1 MPAALAFFMI
11 GIISVSGCPWARM
24 ITSAFWEI
32 AWLMPAAHSF
42 GVPWLVYSTH
52 LAPYFSTTF
61 LASLSTETTY
71 GTALVTGMLKIVL
84 PLIFDMSKA
93 GASSLNSGT
102 ALAASICLFAY
113 ATPGSPDVVDEPV
126 PEPPPEVALELS
138 LLLPHA
144 AITKAAPKTANA
156 SPRALKER
164 GRCKV
169 PLSSIWLL
177 CEVLPRTRG
186 PATNPSLLPRRTE
199 GIQRYATA
207 HYAERIEASPA
218 LSRTNGRPRKPL

>member
-1 MPAALAFFMI
+1 
-11 GIISVSGCPWARM
+11 M
-24 ITSAFWEI
+24 ITSAFCEM
-32 AWLMPAAHSF
+32 AWLTPAAHSF

-84 PLIFDMSKA
+84 PLIFDMSKD
-93 GASSLNSGT
+93 GASSLNCGT
-102 ALAASICLFAY
+102 ALAAAICFLAY
-113 ATPGSPDVVDEPV
+113 STPGSPDVVDEPV
-126 PEPPPEVALELS
+126 PEPPEVALDLS
-138 LLLPHA
+138 LLLPYA
-144 AITKAAPKTANA
+144 AIAKAAPKTANA

-207 HYAERIEASPA
+207 H
-218 LSRTNGRPRKPL
+218 